1 MSRIKKKPTSSLMAL
16 MHSLDKLPMRKL
28 IIVIIGCTILTPLCI
43 SEEIPLFL
51 KPFYKSR
58 KSSPVKSLTEPQKPE
73 KSHLILL
80 PIVFYKLK
88 IT

>member
-1 MSRIKKKPTSSLMAL
+1 MAL

-58 KSSPVKSLTEPQKPE
+58 KSSPVKKSLTEPQKPA
-73 KSHLILL
+73 KK
-80 PIVFYKLK
+80 PFDPFATVFYKLK